1 MSGKGMCKHKG
12 QEVKKGLTCLRNRRK
27 TQLSWSPVSQESDG
41 AAVGKVEESQRRQ
54 LAFGPGKKSEYYP
67 KHKEKI
73 LESFKQ
79 ESDII

>member
-1 MSGKGMCKHKG
+1 M
-12 QEVKKGLTCLRNRRK
+12 
-27 TQLSWSPVSQESDG
+27 SQESDG
-41 AAVGKVEESQRRQ
+41 AAAGKVKESQRRQ

-67 KHKEKI
+67 KHEEKI